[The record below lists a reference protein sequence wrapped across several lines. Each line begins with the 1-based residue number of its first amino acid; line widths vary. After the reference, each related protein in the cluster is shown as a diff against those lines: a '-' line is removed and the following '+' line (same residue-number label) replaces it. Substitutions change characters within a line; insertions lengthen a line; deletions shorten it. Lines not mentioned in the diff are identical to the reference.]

1 MRQAKRN
8 QINAPSGDLGAR
20 RSKTAIMKKVLI
32 LLLALGVIAAGVGYY
47 MYNKPVAS
55 LEKKKADI
63 SITAAQLISD
73 YEADEKSANDK
84 YLGKLIEVS
93 GKVADITTEEGK
105 TKIQL
110 ETPNPISLIIC
121 EMETGKETGSIQAGD
136 ETVIKGMCSGY
147 LSDVIL
153 VQATIVK

>member
-1 MRQAKRN
+1 MKR
-8 QINAPSGDLGAR
+8 IL
-20 RSKTAIMKKVLI
+20 L
-32 LLLALGVIAAGVGYY
+32 LLLALGAIGAGFGYY

-55 LEKKKADI
+55 LEKQKADVMV
-63 SITAAQLISD
+63 TAAQLIAD
-73 YEADEKSANDK
+73 YEADEQSANDK
-84 YLGKLIEVS
+84 YLGKVVEVS

-105 TKIQL
+105 TKVQI

-121 EMETGKETGSIQAGD
+121 ELETGTETGSLKAGD